1 MKNSSE
7 NERCEELRYW
17 RALNKKVVEDWS
29 YIEVAK
35 KWCSDEAKRLRCG
48 HGFVLHDFVLSFVD
62 WSGNIIIE
70 IPQLSHNC
78 CHSLVVIVADCDA

>member
-7 NERCEELRYW
+7 NESGEELRYW
-17 RALNKKVVEDWS
+17 RAFNKKVVEDWT

-35 KWCSDEAKRLRCG
+35 KWYSDEAKRLRCG
-48 HGFVLHDFVLSFVD
+48 HGFELHDFVLSFVD

-70 IPQLSHNC
+70 ISHIFPNC
-78 CHSLVVIVADCDA
+78 CHSQVVIVADCGA